1 MPGIHIFY
9 PCALAESVF
18 TIDYG
23 ALMRMGYKGI
33 IFDIDNTLVPHGK
46 DSTPEVDEFFAK
58 IHSAGLITVFLSN
71 NSRERVERFNKN
83 ISSPFVSSAGKPI
96 PVNFRK
102 AAKLTGL
109 DRKKI
114 IYIGDQIF
122 TDILGAN
129 LAGLDSILVKYIGY
143 YDEGYKGKRRA
154 AEAVIIKRYLKNKR
168 YPKITNFE
176 KQEG

>member
-23 ALMRMGYKGI
+23 ALISLGYKGI

-46 DSTPEVDEFFAK
+46 DSTPEVDALFEEIKAT
-58 IHSAGLITVFLSN
+58 GLKTVFLSN

-96 PVNFRK
+96 PKNFRK

-109 DRKKI
+109 DRKEI

-129 LAGLDSILVKYIGY
+129 LAGLDTILVKYIGY

-154 AEAVIIKRYLKNKR
+154 AEAIILKHYLKNKR
-168 YPKITNFE
+168 YPKINNFE
-176 KQEG
+176 KQE